1 MSKFMLGLMAAF
13 AVTTFSATAQ
23 ITGPDLLRGV
33 SDRLGSEKVLYRV
46 EVSNDGIRLTDPASG
61 REVLSMREV
70 NSQQLSI
77 SGTIGQL
84 SDLSTEVRQKLVEQ
98 IALFNFS
105 SAVGTIVLDEE
116 SGEITMH
123 HNVNPRVVTASAIAQ
138 VASRFG
144 DSVVEQSR
152 VLAQ

>member
-1 MSKFMLGLMAAF
+1 MMKFMLSLVAVL

-23 ITGPDLLRGV
+23 VTGPDLLRGV
-33 SDRLGSEKVLYRV
+33 SDRLGSEKVYRV
-46 EVSNDGIRLTDPASG
+46 EVSNDGIRLTDPATG
-61 REVLSMREV
+61 REVLSMRQV

-84 SDLSTEVRQKLVEQ
+84 AELSSDVRTKLLER

-116 SGEITMH
+116 SGEIRMH
-123 HNVNPRVVTASAIAQ
+123 HNVNPRLVTPSSIAH